1 MVRVLGTFAASVGG
15 ADVVLGGPLQQA
27 VLARVLAGD
36 GDVVSVEQIIEDV
49 WGPYAI
55 PAPVASVHA
64 YVSRLR
70 GLLGS
75 DAIRRRGGG
84 YVLDREVVAVD
95 ADGFAA
101 DVVRGRQALARGDD
115 SAAARVLEAAL
126 AWWTGPRPFGVL
138 GDRAFLDPV
147 VARLEDQRLVASEL
161 LADAHARLGRAA
173 EDVALLEQL
182 TADDPLRESLAARLV
197 TALYAA
203 GRQADA
209 LAAFERCRRALAE
222 QLGVDPAPALRAVH
236 AAVLAQ
242 EAPAPAAVAGR
253 VLPVKLPPRNRAF
266 VGREDLLDELDRA
279 LDDDTARVRAIA
291 LAGLGGVGKTELAVE
306 LAHRRHRHGR
316 VAWWVAAED
325 PAGTATSLADLAA
338 AVGVSHHEREED
350 ARAALWAELDRT
362 PGWVLVFD
370 NVDEPRLI
378 EPYLPAARHG
388 DVLITSRNP
397 AWRRLAR
404 PVVLP
409 PLARHESVAY
419 VLARSGDDDEEG
431 ADALAELVGDL
442 PLALEQACAYV
453 EQTGM
458 PVPDYVRLFHG
469 RRSNVILREAG
480 GSGPTVATTWELAF
494 DRLGRRSPRAAAV
507 LEVMAFLASDAIAL
521 DLLAPLTEDELDLQ
535 DAVAE
540 LLRLSLVDR
549 DRNELRVHRLV
560 QDVVRAR
567 LPEPTRLLRL
577 EEAVGLCVLTADA
590 TPAPTSPATGGNGT
604 GWAATA
610 AHLIVLAGHGEQ
622 LGVAPAGLVES
633 LAELASRYAA
643 RALYPAAIQVLEAA
657 LRLVRRY
664 GDWRRPRAGGTA
676 ALPAGR
682 GVRRLRPAS
691 PRPWTCTGAP
701 SRSWTAS
708 SSRTTSCSPTPTTG
722 SGTSSTAPT
731 TSTGPSPRTSVR
743 WWRCGSRAATTGV
756 PTVLTDL
763 GYTLWAAGRL
773 GPAGRAF
780 RKARALF
787 ERQGRGAD
795 REWAH
800 ATAGLGMVEQDAG
813 RLAAAVSL
821 PAPGDRRVHRGLRR
835 RPPGHGAGVRQAGLR
850 AAAAGAGRGGRG
862 GAPAGGP
869 AAGAGVRPGRLPG
882 RDGADEPRARPG
894 RRGAPRRRGAGADQ
908 GAHDLRFAARHG
920 ARQHAARRQA
930 AGGRP
935 RCRRAAET
943 GEGAAR
949 GGAAGG
955 GGAGGGQHRGV
966 GADRRRRRHRL
977 HRGGRRR
984 SGTAVARARRGRR
997 ETLTGQR

>member
-1 MVRVLGTFAASVGG
+1 RV
-15 ADVVLGGPLQQA
+15 
-27 VLARVLAGD
+27 
-36 GDVVSVEQIIEDV
+36 
-49 WGPYAI
+49 
-55 PAPVASVHA
+55 
-64 YVSRLR
+64 
-70 GLLGS
+70 
-75 DAIRRRGGG
+75 
-84 YVLDREVVAVD
+84 
-95 ADGFAA
+95 
-101 DVVRGRQALARGDD
+101 
-115 SAAARVLEAAL
+115 
-126 AWWTGPRPFGVL
+126 
-138 GDRAFLDPV
+138 
-147 VARLEDQRLVASEL
+147 
-161 LADAHARLGRAA
+161 GRAA
-173 EDVALLEQL
+173 EDVALLELL

-242 EAPAPAAVAGR
+242 ATPAPPAVAAR
-253 VLPVKLPPRNRAF
+253 VLPVNLPPRNRAF
-266 VGREDLLDELDRA
+266 VGREDLLDELVRA
-279 LDDDTARVRAIA
+279 LDDDTARARAIA

-306 LAHRRHRHGR
+306 LAHRRHREGR
-316 VAWWVAAED
+316 AAWWVAAED

-338 AVGVSHHEREED
+338 AVGIAHYEREED

-378 EPYLPAARHG
+378 EPYLPAGRHG

-469 RRSNVILREAG
+469 RRSNLLVREAG

-494 DRLGRRSPRAAAV
+494 ERLGRRSPRAAAV

-549 DRNELRVHRLV
+549 ARNVLRVHRLV

-577 EEAVGLCVLTADA
+577 EEAVELCALTPDA
-590 TPAPTSPATGGNGT
+590 TPAATQPATGGNGT
-604 GWAATA
+604 GWAGTG

-633 LAELASRYAA
+633 LAELAARYAA
-643 RALYPAAIQVLEAA
+643 RALYPAAIQVIEAA
-657 LRLVRRY
+657 LRLVRLHS
-664 GDWRRPRAGGTA
+664 DWRDRVQEGRLLCQLGEAFDASGRLAEALDLHRRAVEVLDGLVEPDDVGLAHAYNRLGHVLNCADDIEGAVAAHERALA
-676 ALPAGR
+676 ALRKSGR
-682 GVRRLRPAS
+682 DHDP
-691 PRPWTCTGAP
+691 
-701 SRSWTAS
+701 
-708 SSRTTSCSPTPTTG
+708 
-722 SGTSSTAPT
+722 
-731 TSTGPSPRTSVR
+731 
-743 WWRCGSRAATTGV
+743 V

-763 GYTLWAAGRL
+763 GYTLWAAGQL

-780 RKARALF
+780 RQARAQF
-787 ERQGRGAD
+787 ERQGRGSD

-813 RLAAAVSL
+813 RLATAVSL
-821 PAPGDRRVHRGLRR
+821 QRRVIDVFTDICGADHPDTAQAYDKLGYALRLQGKVEEAVEAHLRAVRLLERVFGPDDSRVGMALTNLGL
-835 RPPGHGAGVRQAGLR
+835 AQADAGLVADSVQAQVRAHTIFGTALGPAHASTLLAGRRLAVALAVAGQRKRATALLEEVLPVATAR
-850 AAAAGAGRGGRG
+850 AAGNSAEWARIAADAVTVYTAVGDAGAATRWRER
-862 GAPAGGP
+862 AEAG
-869 AAGAGVRPGRLPG
+869 
-882 RDGADEPRARPG
+882 PRS
-894 RRGAPRRRGAGADQ
+894 
-908 GAHDLRFAARHG
+908 
-920 ARQHAARRQA
+920 
-930 AGGRP
+930 
-935 RCRRAAET
+935 
-943 GEGAAR
+943 
-949 GGAAGG
+949 
-955 GGAGGGQHRGV
+955 V
-966 GADRRRRRHRL
+966 
-977 HRGGRRR
+977 
-984 SGTAVARARRGRR
+984 
-997 ETLTGQR
+997 

>member
-1 MVRVLGTFAASVGG
+1 MLGTFAASVGG
-15 ADVVLGGPLQQA
+15 ADVGLGGPRQQA

-84 YVLDREVVAVD
+84 YVLDREVVTVD
-95 ADGFAA
+95 ADRFAA
-101 DVVRGRQALARGDD
+101 DVARGRQALARGDD
-115 SAAARVLEAAL
+115 AAAARLLEAAL
-126 AWWTGPRPFGVL
+126 ACWTGPRPFGVL
-138 GDRAFLDPV
+138 SDRAVLDPV
-147 VARLEDQRLVASEL
+147 VARLEDQRVVAAEL

-242 EAPAPAAVAGR
+242 EAPAPTAVAGR
-253 VLPVKLPPRNRAF
+253 VLPVNLPPRNRAF

-279 LDDDTARVRAIA
+279 LDDDTPRARAIA

-306 LAHRRHRHGR
+306 LAHRRHRDGR
-316 VAWWVAAED
+316 AAWWVAAED

-338 AVGVSHHEREED
+338 AVGVSHYEREED

-419 VLARSGDDDEEG
+419 VLARSGDDDAEG

-469 RRSNVILREAG
+469 RRSNLLLRAAG

-494 DRLGRRSPRAAAV
+494 ERLGRRSPRAAAV

-549 DRNELRVHRLV
+549 DRNVLRVHRLV
-560 QDVVRAR
+560 QDVVRER

-577 EEAVGLCVLTADA
+577 EEAVGLCALNAD
-590 TPAPTSPATGGNGT
+590 PTSPATGGTGT
-604 GWAATA
+604 GWAGTG

-633 LAELASRYAA
+633 LAELAARYAA
-643 RALYPAAIQVLEAA
+643 RALYPAAIQVIEAA
-657 LRLVRRY
+657 LRLVRRH
-664 GDWRRPRAGGTA
+664 GDWRDRVQEGRLLCQLGEAFDASGRLAEALDLHRRAVEVLDGLVEPDDVGLAHAYNRLGHVLNCADDIEGAVAAHERALA
-676 ALPAGR
+676 ALRKSGR
-682 GVRRLRPAS
+682 DDR
-691 PRPWTCTGAP
+691 
-701 SRSWTAS
+701 
-708 SSRTTSCSPTPTTG
+708 
-722 SGTSSTAPT
+722 
-731 TSTGPSPRTSVR
+731 
-743 WWRCGSRAATTGV
+743 V

-763 GYTLWAAGRL
+763 GYTLWAAGQL

-780 RKARALF
+780 RQARAQF
-787 ERQGRGAD
+787 ERQGRGGD

-813 RLAAAVSL
+813 RLATAVSL
-821 PAPGDRRVHRGLRR
+821 QRRVIDVFSEVCGADHPDTAQAFDKLGYALRLQ
-835 RPPGHGAGVRQAGLR
+835 GKVEDAVEAHLR
-850 AAAAGAGRGGRG
+850 AVRLLERVFGPDDSRVGMALTNLGLAQADAGRVADAVQVQARAHTIFGTALGPAHASTLLAGRRLAVALAVAGQRKRATALLEEVLPVATARAAGNSAEWARI
-862 GAPAGGP
+862 AADAVTVYT
-869 AAGAGVRPGRLPG
+869 AAGDAGAATRWRE
-882 RDGADEPRARPG
+882 RAEANEPR
-894 RRGAPRRRGAGADQ
+894 
-908 GAHDLRFAARHG
+908 
-920 ARQHAARRQA
+920 
-930 AGGRP
+930 
-935 RCRRAAET
+935 
-943 GEGAAR
+943 
-949 GGAAGG
+949 
-955 GGAGGGQHRGV
+955 
-966 GADRRRRRHRL
+966 
-977 HRGGRRR
+977 
-984 SGTAVARARRGRR
+984 SI
-997 ETLTGQR
+997 